1 MDYITINKYSLVPL
15 YSQLKES
22 IKEAIQNGTL
32 KPGDKLPTEHE
43 ICNHFNLSRTVTRQ
57 AFYELMSEG
66 YIIRYK
72 SRGTFVSFNDE
83 MKMYGFEPK
92 TELISIEKFICNDY
106 IAEKSEFNVGD
117 ELIRIQRLRYR
128 NDDPIVFVDGYYRAS
143 DIPEIEKH
151 DLEKESMFYILEKYY
166 NIKVMHTKKRFMA
179 RIVEDKYANYLSIK
193 KKSAVQYVE
202 SKEYNQQDEFVSF
215 DISIYV
221 GEKNIFET
229 EINNLPKVLQ

>member
-1 MDYITINKYSLVPL
+1 
-15 YSQLKES
+15 
-22 IKEAIQNGTL
+22 
-32 KPGDKLPTEHE
+32 
-43 ICNHFNLSRTVTRQ
+43 
-57 AFYELMSEG
+57 
-66 YIIRYK
+66 
-72 SRGTFVSFNDE
+72 

-229 EINNLPKVLQ
+229 EINNLPKTLQ

>member
-72 SRGTFVSFNDE
+72 SRGTFVNQQSKENVFFKEIISFNDE

-179 RIVEDKYANYLSIK
+179 RIVEDKYANYLSH
-193 KKSAVQYVE
+193 
-202 SKEYNQQDEFVSF
+202 KE
-215 DISIYV
+215 
-221 GEKNIFET
+221 
-229 EINNLPKVLQ
+229 KVCCSVCRK

>member
-1 MDYITINKYSLVPL
+1 MK
-15 YSQLKES
+15 
-22 IKEAIQNGTL
+22 GTL
-32 KPGDKLPTEHE
+32 
-43 ICNHFNLSRTVTRQ
+43 F
-57 AFYELMSEG
+57 
-66 YIIRYK
+66 RYK
-72 SRGTFVSFNDE
+72 SRGTFVNQQSKENVFFKEIISFNDE

-229 EINNLPKVLQ
+229 EINNLPKTLQ